1 MSSQRVSAPSAPIDK
16 LENVSAAPKREDVT
30 FLALGGKIDA
40 YKDEAEVLQI
50 SMRFRSAAAAL
61 INKAVK
67 NYWSKKM
74 DDDDMYV
81 IPNYAPGGITNESMI
96 AKLSSD
102 LQAFH
107 NDEIA
112 RSKMSKFS
120 KALER
125 KQ

>member
-1 MSSQRVSAPSAPIDK
+1 
-16 LENVSAAPKREDVT
+16 
-30 FLALGGKIDA
+30 
-40 YKDEAEVLQI
+40 
-50 SMRFRSAAAAL
+50 
-61 INKAVK
+61 
-67 NYWSKKM
+67 M